1 MLLAMP
7 FARRLTRTPEEV
19 RAIAMR
25 AMAAARAAAAAAAA
39 AGGEPE
45 PALAGATM
53 AAAPDRAPPDSAPPT
68 PGTSPM
74 IGALPGTAASGA
86 RDSVT
91 ARIAELED
99 ALRMLREQVDGQPG
113 GNGGG
118 ERSA

>member
-39 AGGEPE
+39 GGGGPE
-45 PALAGATM
+45 PALVGAG
-53 AAAPDRAPPDSAPPT
+53 AAPDRAPPPP
-68 PGTSPM
+68 PGAGTSPM
-74 IGALPGTAASGA
+74 IGALPGTQSG
-86 RDSVT
+86 SVT

-99 ALRMLREQVDGQPG
+99 ALRTLREQVDGQPG